1 MEKVLEKEKLV
12 KIITHEF
19 YCDSCGKKIGKSIE
33 FDDGYYEQLNEV
45 VFVIQNRY
53 GSNRY
58 SKKLHLCDTCRPLE
72 VEAFKG
78 RYKAFCES
86 LGLTKD
92 NEYD

>member
-1 MEKVLEKEKLV
+1 MEKIVEKEKLV
-12 KIITHEF
+12 KMITHEF

-58 SKKLHLCDTCRPLE
+58 SKKMNLCDTCRPLE

-86 LGLTKD
+86 LGLIKD